1 MLTRNCLGITSL
13 VAGGL
18 IAGCSSDSSTSPK
31 DNIADATGITTNA
44 CVYDGYTAMQGAG
57 GETLCLDTEG
67 TLAFWI
73 NADGTYG
80 FPEASQVNSG
90 ESGSTEN
97 ASTEQPETNTNEGA
111 ATSSDSTAVID
122 NPTKDSTGSGAT
134 NETLSCTTDKALYT
148 VNGISYYRTADGSL
162 YYFDAD
168 CNKTSLSAV
177 EPASSSSV
185 NSEGSE
191 AASSA
196 SLPGRSSSSEATTPV
211 SSSSNT
217 TPVSSSSN
225 ATPNS
230 SADVTPNSSATVVT
244 PSNGSV
250 PTITYAAS
258 GATVENNNNCVTV
271 TGGEV
276 VITCAGDYDFSG
288 SYSGADAQIRVYS
301 PKSDSGV
308 YLNLRGL
315 TLTNTADAPIYSQM
329 SSKTFVVPKN
339 GTTNTL
345 SDGSTR
351 TKSYTY
357 VNSNNETKVDTTG
370 ACIYAKDDL
379 TIKGEGTLIV
389 KGNYNNG
396 IHTSNDLRFKNG
408 IVTVTAKNNGL
419 KGKES
424 VSISG
429 GTLNITT
436 SGGDGIKSDTDD
448 ATDLAAG
455 KGSIEITG
463 GEITINSKYD
473 GITANNIVNIANG
486 EGTTPSIK
494 ITAGGGHTCLSDPTT
509 SSGNSGGMGGPG
521 GFGMGGSSCSADSSS
536 KGIKAD
542 SNIVISGGSIDI
554 NSRDD
559 GVHSDGNIT
568 ISGGVTTIATDDDGV
583 HSEKALY
590 IKDNAIVRVTLAYEG
605 FESPDMN
612 LEGGITS
619 VITTDDGWNAAGGTS
634 TSTGG
639 NTGRGGFPGGGGFGG
654 GSTGNL
660 KVTGGYHYVYVG
672 TGDTDGVDSNGGIS
686 ITGGV
691 IIVECRMNGGMG
703 GMVDSD
709 GTTSISNNAKLLGF
723 GTNNSEEGTQ
733 YSVSFNTNSYYG
745 TSSIAFKPSFSGS
758 KMVSSVGQPS
768 AISSVSGM
776 TKTCFDKDETKCVY
790 TK

>member
-1 MLTRNCLGITSL
+1 MLTRKCLGITSL

-18 IAGCSSDSSTSPK
+18 IAGCSSDSSTNPK
-31 DNIADATGITTNA
+31 DNLADVTNNVTNA
-44 CVYDGYTAMQGAG
+44 CVYDGYTAMQGAS

-80 FPEASQVNSG
+80 FPEASQGTTENNAQETDSTNN
-90 ESGSTEN
+90 GSTDN
-97 ASTEQPETNTNEGA
+97 GPTEQPEPNPSEGV
-111 ATSSDSTAVID
+111 TVPSD
-122 NPTKDSTGSGAT
+122 K
-134 NETLSCTTDKALYT
+134 SCTAEAALYT
-148 VNGISYYRTADGSL
+148 VNGISYYRNADGSI
-162 YYFDAD
+162 YYFDAN
-168 CNKTSLSAV
+168 CNKTSLSVV

-185 NSEGSE
+185 NSEGPE
-191 AASSA
+191 TAASSA
-196 SLPGRSSSSEATTPV
+196 SRPGLSSSSEATP
-211 SSSSNT
+211 
-217 TPVSSSSN
+217 
-225 ATPNS
+225 
-230 SADVTPNSSATVVT
+230 VTPNSSAEVAPNSSASVVT

-408 IVTVTAKNNGL
+408 IVTITAKNNGL

-436 SGGDGIKSDTDD
+436 SDGDGIKSDADD

-473 GITANNIVNIANG
+473 GITANNAIVVANG
-486 EGTTPSIK
+486 ESTTPTIK
-494 ITAGGGHTCLSDPTT
+494 VTSGGGQTCLSQS
-509 SSGNSGGMGGPG
+509 SSGNGGGMGGG
-521 GFGMGGSSCSADSSS
+521 MGFGMGGSSCSPDSSM
-536 KGIKAD
+536 KGFKAD
-542 SNIVISGGSIDI
+542 SNIAISGGVIEI

-559 GVHSDGNIT
+559 GIHSDGTIT
-568 ISGGVTTIATDDDGV
+568 LTGGKMTIKSDDDGV
-583 HSEKALY
+583 HAEKALY
-590 IKDNAIVRVTLAYEG
+590 VKDNANVNVTMAYEG
-605 FESPDMN
+605 MESPDMN
-612 LEGGITS
+612 FEGGITS

-634 TSTGG
+634 TTTGG
-639 NTGRGGFPGGGGFGG
+639 NTGRGGPGGGWGGPGG
-654 GSTGNL
+654 GSTGKL
-660 KVTGGYHYVYVG
+660 TVTGGYHYIYVG
-672 TGDTDGVDSNGGIS
+672 TGDTDGVDSNGDIN

-709 GTTSISNNAKLLGF
+709 GSTSIKNAKLLGF

-733 YSVSFNTNSYYG
+733 YSVNFTTSNYYG
-745 TSSIAFKPSFSGS
+745 TSEIAFKPSFSGS
-758 KMVSSVGQPS
+758 KMVSSVGQPGVVN
-768 AISSVSGM
+768 SVSGM
-776 TKTCFDKDETKCVY
+776 NKTCFGDDESRCVY

>member
-1 MLTRNCLGITSL
+1 MLTRKCLGITSL

-18 IAGCSSDSSTSPK
+18 IAGCSSDSSTNPK
-31 DNIADATGITTNA
+31 DNLADVTNNVTNA
-44 CVYDGYTAMQGAG
+44 CVYDGYTAMQGAS

-73 NADGTYG
+73 NTDGTYG
-80 FPEASQVNSG
+80 FPEASQ
-90 ESGSTEN
+90 GSTEN
-97 ASTEQPETNTNEGA
+97 NAQETDSTNNGSTDNSPTEQPEPNPSEGV
-111 ATSSDSTAVID
+111 TV
-122 NPTKDSTGSGAT
+122 PTEK
-134 NETLSCTTDKALYT
+134 SCTAEAALYT
-148 VNGISYYRTADGSL
+148 VNGISYYRNADGSI

-168 CNKTSLSAV
+168 CNKTSLSVV

-185 NSEGSE
+185 NSEGPE
-191 AASSA
+191 TAASSA
-196 SLPGRSSSSEATTPV
+196 SRPGLSSSSEATP
-211 SSSSNT
+211 
-217 TPVSSSSN
+217 
-225 ATPNS
+225 
-230 SADVTPNSSATVVT
+230 VTPNSSAEVAPNSSASVVT

-250 PTITYAAS
+250 PTITYAAT

-408 IVTVTAKNNGL
+408 IVTITAKNNGL

-436 SGGDGIKSDTDD
+436 SDGDGIKSDADD

-473 GITANNIVNIANG
+473 GITANNAIVVANG
-486 EGTTPSIK
+486 ESTTPTIK
-494 ITAGGGHTCLSDPTT
+494 VTSGGGQTCLSQS
-509 SSGNSGGMGGPG
+509 SSGNGGGMGGG
-521 GFGMGGSSCSADSSS
+521 MGFGMGGSSCSPDSSM
-536 KGIKAD
+536 KGFKAD
-542 SNIVISGGSIDI
+542 SNIAISGGVIEI

-559 GVHSDGNIT
+559 GIHSDGTIT
-568 ISGGVTTIATDDDGV
+568 LTGGKMTIKSDDDGV
-583 HSEKALY
+583 HAEKALY
-590 IKDNAIVRVTLAYEG
+590 VKDNANVNVTMAYEG
-605 FESPDMN
+605 MESPDMN
-612 LEGGITS
+612 FEGGITS

-634 TSTGG
+634 TTTGG
-639 NTGRGGFPGGGGFGG
+639 NTGRGGPGGGWGGPGG
-654 GSTGNL
+654 GSTGKL
-660 KVTGGYHYVYVG
+660 TVTGGYHYIYVG
-672 TGDTDGVDSNGGIS
+672 TGDTDGVDSNGDIN

-709 GTTSISNNAKLLGF
+709 GTTTIKGAKLLGF

-733 YSVSFNTNSYYG
+733 YSVNFTTSNYYG
-745 TSSIAFKPSFSGS
+745 TSEIAFKPSFSGS
-758 KMVSSVGQPS
+758 KMVSSVGQPGVVN
-768 AISSVSGM
+768 SVSGM
-776 TKTCFDKDETKCVY
+776 NKTCFGDDESRCVY

>member
-13 VAGGL
+13 VSFGL
-18 IAGCSSDSSTSPK
+18 MVGCSDDSSTTPK
-31 DNIADATGITTNA
+31 DDLADITENITNA
-44 CVYDGYTAMQGAG
+44 CTYDGYTAMQGAS
-57 GETLCLDTEG
+57 GETLCLDAEG

-73 NADGTYG
+73 NADGSYG
-80 FPEASQVNSG
+80 FPEAAQG
-90 ESGSTEN
+90 SGSTEQPDN
-97 ASTEQPETNTNEGA
+97 TGSTSNDSSTTPANENSAG
-111 ATSSDSTAVID
+111 DSTDTA
-122 NPTKDSTGSGAT
+122 NGT
-134 NETLSCTTDKALYT
+134 NACTTDKALYT
-148 VNGISYYRTADGSL
+148 INGISYYKNEDGTL

-168 CNKTSLSAV
+168 CNKASLAEST
-177 EPASSSSV
+177 PASSSSI
-185 NSEGSE
+185 SESSE
-191 AASSA
+191 TGTSSA
-196 SLPGRSSSSEATTPV
+196 SQTANSSESTKPV
-211 SSSSNT
+211 SSSSI
-217 TPVSSSSN
+217 
-225 ATPNS
+225 
-230 SADVTPNSSATVVT
+230 VTPNSSATT
-244 PSNGSV
+244 ISNGNV
-250 PTITYAAS
+250 PTISYTAS
-258 GATVENNNNCVTV
+258 GASVENNNSCVTV

-276 VITCAGDYDFSG
+276 VISCAGDYDFSG

-315 TLTNTADAPIYSQM
+315 TLTNTADAPIYAQM

-351 TKSYTY
+351 TKTFTY

-379 TIKGEGTLIV
+379 TIKGEGTLVV

-396 IHTSNDLRFKNG
+396 IHTSNDLRVKNG

-436 SGGDGIKSDTDD
+436 SSGDGIKSDTDE

-473 GITANNIVNIANG
+473 GITANNAIVIADG
-486 EGTTPSIK
+486 ESTSPTIK
-494 ITAGGGHTCLSDPTT
+494 VTSGGGQTCLSQS
-509 SSGNSGGMGGPG
+509 SSGNGGG
-521 GFGMGGSSCSADSSS
+521 GFGGGFPGGMGGSSCSPDSSM
-536 KGIKAD
+536 KGFKAD
-542 SNIVISGGSIDI
+542 S
-554 NSRDD
+554 
-559 GVHSDGNIT
+559 NIT
-568 ISGGVTTIATDDDGV
+568 ISGGVIEINSRDDGIHSDGNITLSGGKMTIASDDDGV
-583 HSEKALY
+583 HAEKALY
-590 IKDNAIVRVTLAYEG
+590 VKDQANVSVTMAYEG
-605 FESPDMN
+605 MESPDMN
-612 LEGGITS
+612 FEGGITS

-634 TSTGG
+634 TTTGG
-639 NTGRGGFPGGGGFGG
+639 NTGRGGPGGGFPGGMS
-654 GSTGNL
+654 GSTGKL
-660 KVTGGYHYVYVG
+660 TVTGGYHYIYVG
-672 TGDTDGVDSNGGIS
+672 TGDTDGIDSNGDIN

-709 GTTSISNNAKLLGF
+709 GSTSIKGAKLLGF

-733 YSVSFNTNSYYG
+733 YSVNFTTENYYG
-745 TSSIAFKPSFSGS
+745 TSEIAFKPSFSGS
-758 KMVSSVGQPS
+758 KMVSSVGQPGVVN
-768 AISSVSGM
+768 SVSGM
-776 TKTCFDKDETKCVY
+776 NKTCFGDDESRCVY

>member
-1 MLTRNCLGITSL
+1 MLTRKCLGITSL

-18 IAGCSSDSSTSPK
+18 IAGCSSDNSTNPK
-31 DNIADATGITTNA
+31 DNLADVTNNVTNA
-44 CVYDGYTAMQGAG
+44 CVYDGYTAMQGAS

-80 FPEASQVNSG
+80 FPEASQ
-90 ESGSTEN
+90 GSTEN
-97 ASTEQPETNTNEGA
+97 NAQETDSTNNGSTDNSPTEQPEPNPSEGV
-111 ATSSDSTAVID
+111 TV
-122 NPTKDSTGSGAT
+122 PTEK
-134 NETLSCTTDKALYT
+134 SCTAEAALYT
-148 VNGISYYRTADGSL
+148 VNGISYYRNADGSI

-168 CNKTSLSAV
+168 CNKTSLSVV

-185 NSEGSE
+185 NSEGPE
-191 AASSA
+191 TAASSA
-196 SLPGRSSSSEATTPV
+196 SRPGLSSSSKVTPV
-211 SSSSNT
+211 
-217 TPVSSSSN
+217 
-225 ATPNS
+225 TPNS
-230 SADVTPNSSATVVT
+230 SADVAANSSASVVT

-276 VITCAGDYDFSG
+276 LITCAGDYDFSG

-408 IVTVTAKNNGL
+408 IVTITAKNNGL

-436 SGGDGIKSDTDD
+436 SDGDGIKSDADD

-473 GITANNIVNIANG
+473 GITANNAIVVANG
-486 EGTTPSIK
+486 ESTTPTIK
-494 ITAGGGHTCLSDPTT
+494 VTSGGGQTCLSQ
-509 SSGNSGGMGGPG
+509 SSSGGMGGG
-521 GFGMGGSSCSADSSS
+521 MGFGMGGSSCSPDSSMKGFKADSS
-536 KGIKAD
+536 IA
-542 SNIVISGGSIDI
+542 ISGGVIEI

-559 GVHSDGNIT
+559 GIHSDGSIT
-568 ISGGVTTIATDDDGV
+568 LTGGKMTIKSDDDGV
-583 HSEKALY
+583 HAEKALY
-590 IKDNAIVRVTLAYEG
+590 VKDNANVNVTIAYEG
-605 FESPDMN
+605 MESPDMN
-612 LEGGITS
+612 FEGGITS

-634 TSTGG
+634 TTTGG
-639 NTGRGGFPGGGGFGG
+639 NTGRSGFPGGGGFGG
-654 GSTGNL
+654 GSTGKL
-660 KVTGGYHYVYVG
+660 TVTGGYHYIYVG
-672 TGDTDGVDSNGGIS
+672 TGDTDGVDSNGDIN

-709 GTTSISNNAKLLGF
+709 GSTSIKNAKLLGF

-733 YSVSFNTNSYYG
+733 YSVNFTTSNYYG
-745 TSSIAFKPSFSGS
+745 TSEIAFKPSFSGS
-758 KMVSSVGQPS
+758 KMVSSVGQPGVVN
-768 AISSVSGM
+768 SVSGM
-776 TKTCFDKDETKCVY
+776 NKTCFGDDESRCVY